1 MLPVPGAG
9 REQEVSGAGREQEV
23 SSELWEDRVDV

>member
-1 MLPVPGAG
+1 MPGAG

-23 SSELWEDRVDV
+23 STELWEDRVDV